1 MRIINVAK
9 IVKTVLEKN
18 VDARN
23 DDDLM
28 YLKVCNSI
36 AGEVSGMT
44 VATFL
49 LHRREL
55 GLPCMESCRRA
66 RQKIQAAFPEL
77 RPDDDTANYRLLE
90 EERYRDFARGF
101 TV

>member
-9 IVKTVLEKN
+9 IVREVLTDDKQT
-18 VDARN
+18 RN
-23 DDDLM
+23 DDDLL
-28 YLKVCNSI
+28 YLRVCNRI

>member
-1 MRIINVAK
+1 MRIKDVSK
-9 IVKTVLEKN
+9 IVKAVLEKN

-28 YLKVCNSI
+28 YLKVCSTI
-36 AGEVSGMT
+36 ASEVSSMPIS
-44 VATFL
+44 TFL
-49 LHRREL
+49 SHRRQL

-90 EERYRDFARGF
+90 EERYKAFSRGF

>member
-1 MRIINVAK
+1 MRIKDVAK
-9 IVKTVLEKN
+9 IVHKVLREEKQT
-18 VDARN
+18 RN
-23 DDDLM
+23 DDDLL
-28 YLKVCNSI
+28 YLRVCNRI

-90 EERYRDFARGF
+90 EERYKAFSRGF